1 MAHGVPPLRTGH
13 QLDLLR
19 GSLELF
25 PALVAAV
32 DGARHEVRLETYIFD
47 FTGTGADVA
56 DALARA
62 AQRGVG
68 VMVVIDGF
76 GSGPVPQAWRE
87 RWDQAGLQWRIYA
100 PPGRLG
106 VLWPGNWGRLH
117 RKLALIDGEI
127 AFCGGIN
134 ILDDLHDPSYGRL
147 EYPRFDFAVRVTGPL
162 TTPMRL
168 TLVRLWQRLH
178 ALERPQRVRLVGAI
192 ESLRAYRRAISRA
205 RSEIIIANAYFVPGR
220 KMRHA
225 LVRAARRGVKVQL
238 LLQGRYEYF
247 MQYYASRPVYAS
259 LLAAGVEIYEYSPSF
274 LHAKVAVIDGEWSTV
289 GSSNLDPFSLLLAR
303 EANLLVQDR
312 AFSRGLRTCL
322 LQAMA
327 SAGRRLDPEAFARR
341 PLRQRVSEWLAYG
354 LMRVAL
360 ATQGKKYL

>member
-1 MAHGVPPLRTGH
+1 VRN
-13 QLDLLR
+13 R
-19 GSLELF
+19 G
-25 PALVAAV
+25 
-32 DGARHEVRLETYIFD
+32 
-47 FTGTGADVA
+47 
-56 DALARA
+56 
-62 AQRGVG
+62 
-68 VMVVIDGF
+68 
-76 GSGPVPQAWRE
+76 
-87 RWDQAGLQWRIYA
+87 RI
-100 PPGRLG
+100 
-106 VLWPGNWGRLH
+106 
-117 RKLALIDGEI
+117 E
-127 AFCGGIN
+127 
-134 ILDDLHDPSYGRL
+134 
-147 EYPRFDFAVRVTGPL
+147 
-162 TTPMRL
+162 
-168 TLVRLWQRLH
+168 
-178 ALERPQRVRLVGAI
+178 
-192 ESLRAYRRAISRA
+192 RAYRRAISRA